1 VITSSIPLTSE
12 LAKVQLPKEQTF
24 MKINLNILSAGL
36 LLATAVS
43 FSSCDD
49 FLTRDPQDTVTD
61 VPSFWNNEENLRT
74 SFLDYYTYFFPGYR
88 SSWERADNFAETNVA
103 DWTDDNAQEVAT
115 LFTKVAPTS
124 DAGNWNFKKV
134 RNMNLLLSR
143 IQSSSLGE
151 EAKNHWSGVARL
163 FRAMEYA
170 KLVQKFGDVPY
181 YDAVLGS
188 TDNEQLYR
196 ARDPRTTVMDKVNED
211 LAFACANIRVN
222 DGTKGLT
229 VNRAVA
235 QGFASRIM
243 LFEGTWQKYHAN
255 NTAKAAE
262 YLKAAKDYAAALMQT
277 NAYSIAPSYKSLTT
291 SEDLAG
297 NPEIIMYRSYVE
309 NVVMHSLMSFQNTEM
324 EMSSPSRSFI
334 DAFLTKNGLPIHQA
348 GNTDYKGKEYAKE
361 IQNRDPRLADNID
374 EESGLRLNGVA
385 AVYAASGYYANRYVN
400 KDLINKPGGMS
411 NTNTT
416 DAPVMKLNEVMLN
429 YIEAAAELADLG
441 QYTLTQA
448 DFDKTI
454 NAIRDRQSTQMPHVT
469 LAGNALKV
477 NGVEIND
484 PDRDATVKPI
494 IWEIRRERR
503 VELAYEGLRFN
514 DLRRWG
520 KLEYADMVKN
530 KKLNMGAWINKADYP
545 ENAEALAK
553 ITLCDENG
561 NIVTGNEGYIMPIT
575 EVAKMRQMADKD
587 YLYPIP
593 VDQITMYETHGFKLT
608 QNPGW

>member
-1 VITSSIPLTSE
+1 
-12 LAKVQLPKEQTF
+12 

-88 SSWERADNFAETNVA
+88 SGWNRADNFAETNVA

-115 LFTKVAPTS
+115 LFTKVAPTT
-124 DAGNWNFKKV
+124 DADNWNFEKI

-181 YDAVLGS
+181 YDAVVGS

-309 NVVMHSLMSFQNTEM
+309 NVVMHSLMSFQNTEH
-324 EMSSPSRSFI
+324 EMSSPSRSFV

-348 GNTDYKGKEYAKE
+348 GNTDYKGKEYANE

-411 NTNTT
+411 STNTT

-429 YIEAAAELADLG
+429 YIEAAAELAELG

-454 NAIRDRQSTQMPHVT
+454 NAIRDRQSTQMPHLT

-520 KLEYADMVKN
+520 KLEYADMTKN

-575 EVAKMRQMADKD
+575 EVAKMRVMADKD

-593 VDQITMYETHGFKLT
+593 VDQITMYENHGFKLT

>member
-1 VITSSIPLTSE
+1 
-12 LAKVQLPKEQTF
+12 

-124 DAGNWNFKKV
+124 DAGNWNFKKI

-143 IQSSSLGE
+143 IQSSTLGE

-181 YDAVLGS
+181 YDAVVGS

-416 DAPVMKLNEVMLN
+416 DAPVMKLNEVLMN

-484 PDRDATVKPI
+484 PDRDATVTPI
-494 IWEIRRERR
+494 LWEIRRERR

-575 EVAKMRQMADKD
+575 EVAKMRVMADKD

>member
-1 VITSSIPLTSE
+1 
-12 LAKVQLPKEQTF
+12 

-124 DAGNWNFKKV
+124 DAGNWNFEKI

-143 IQSSSLGE
+143 IQSSTLGE

-181 YDAVLGS
+181 YDAVVGS

-348 GNTDYKGKEYAKE
+348 GNTDYKGKEFAKE

-411 NTNTT
+411 STNTT

-545 ENAEALAK
+545 ENADALAK

>member
-1 VITSSIPLTSE
+1 
-12 LAKVQLPKEQTF
+12 

-88 SSWERADNFAETNVA
+88 STWERADNFAETNVA

-124 DAGNWNFKKV
+124 DAGNWNFKKI

-143 IQSSSLGE
+143 IQSSTLGE

-181 YDAVLGS
+181 YDAVVGS

-324 EMSSPSRSFI
+324 EMSSPSRSFV

-361 IQNRDPRLADNID
+361 ILNRDPRLADNID

-454 NAIRDRQSTQMPHVT
+454 NAIRDRQSTKMPHVT

-494 IWEIRRERR
+494 LWEIRRERR

-561 NIVTGNEGYIMPIT
+561 KIVTGNEGYIMPIT
-575 EVAKMRQMADKD
+575 EVAKMRVMADKD

>member
-1 VITSSIPLTSE
+1 
-12 LAKVQLPKEQTF
+12 

-88 SSWERADNFAETNVA
+88 STWERADNFAETNVA

-124 DAGNWNFKKV
+124 DAGNWNFKKI

-143 IQSSSLGE
+143 IQSSTLGE

-181 YDAVLGS
+181 YDAVVGS

-324 EMSSPSRSFI
+324 EMSSPSRSFV

-361 IQNRDPRLADNID
+361 ILNRDPRLADNID

-494 IWEIRRERR
+494 LWEIRRERR

-575 EVAKMRQMADKD
+575 EVAKMRVMADKD

>member
-1 VITSSIPLTSE
+1 
-12 LAKVQLPKEQTF
+12 

-88 SSWERADNFAETNVA
+88 SGWNRADNFAETNVA

-115 LFTKVAPTS
+115 LFTKVAPTT
-124 DAGNWNFKKV
+124 DADNWDFEKI

-181 YDAVLGS
+181 YDAVVGS

-309 NVVMHSLMSFQNTEM
+309 NVVMHSLMSFQNTEH

-411 NTNTT
+411 STNTT

-520 KLEYADMVKN
+520 KLEYADMTKN

-575 EVAKMRQMADKD
+575 EVAKMRVMADKD

-593 VDQITMYETHGFKLT
+593 VDQITMYENHGFKLT

>member
-1 VITSSIPLTSE
+1 
-12 LAKVQLPKEQTF
+12 

-88 SSWERADNFAETNVA
+88 SGWNRADNFAETNVA

-115 LFTKVAPTS
+115 LFTKVAPTT
-124 DAGNWNFKKV
+124 DADNWDFEKI

-181 YDAVLGS
+181 YDAVVGS

-309 NVVMHSLMSFQNTEM
+309 NVVMHSLMSFQNTEH
-324 EMSSPSRSFI
+324 EMSSPSRSFV

-411 NTNTT
+411 STNTT

-454 NAIRDRQSTQMPHVT
+454 NAIRDRQSTQMPHLT
-469 LAGNALKV
+469 RAGNALKV

-520 KLEYADMVKN
+520 KLEYADMTKN

-561 NIVTGNEGYIMPIT
+561 KIVTGNEGYIMPIT
-575 EVAKMRQMADKD
+575 EVAKMRVMADKD

-593 VDQITMYETHGFKLT
+593 VDQITMYENHGFKLT

>member
-1 VITSSIPLTSE
+1 
-12 LAKVQLPKEQTF
+12 

-88 SSWERADNFAETNVA
+88 STWQRADNFAETNVA
-103 DWTDDNAQEVAT
+103 DWTDDNAQEEAT
-115 LFTKVAPTS
+115 LFTKVAPTT
-124 DAGNWNFKKV
+124 DADNWNFKKI

-143 IQSSSLGE
+143 IQSSSLND

-181 YDAVLGS
+181 YDAVVGS

-211 LAFACANIRVN
+211 LAFACTNIRVN

-324 EMSSPSRSFI
+324 EKSSPSRSFV

-348 GNTDYKGKEYAKE
+348 GNTEYKGKE
-361 IQNRDPRLADNID
+361 
-374 EESGLRLNGVA
+374 
-385 AVYAASGYYANRYVN
+385 
-400 KDLINKPGGMS
+400 
-411 NTNTT
+411 
-416 DAPVMKLNEVMLN
+416 
-429 YIEAAAELADLG
+429 
-441 QYTLTQA
+441 
-448 DFDKTI
+448 
-454 NAIRDRQSTQMPHVT
+454 
-469 LAGNALKV
+469 
-477 NGVEIND
+477 
-484 PDRDATVKPI
+484 
-494 IWEIRRERR
+494 
-503 VELAYEGLRFN
+503 
-514 DLRRWG
+514 
-520 KLEYADMVKN
+520 
-530 KKLNMGAWINKADYP
+530 
-545 ENAEALAK
+545 
-553 ITLCDENG
+553 
-561 NIVTGNEGYIMPIT
+561 
-575 EVAKMRQMADKD
+575 
-587 YLYPIP
+587 
-593 VDQITMYETHGFKLT
+593 
-608 QNPGW
+608 

>member
-1 VITSSIPLTSE
+1 
-12 LAKVQLPKEQTF
+12 

-88 SSWERADNFAETNVA
+88 SGWNRADNFAETNVA

-115 LFTKVAPTS
+115 LFTKVAPTT
-124 DAGNWNFKKV
+124 DADNWDFEKI

-181 YDAVLGS
+181 YDAVVGS

-309 NVVMHSLMSFQNTEM
+309 NVVMHSLMSFQNTEH
-324 EMSSPSRSFI
+324 EMSSPSRSFV

-411 NTNTT
+411 STNTT

-520 KLEYADMVKN
+520 KLEYADMTKN

-561 NIVTGNEGYIMPIT
+561 KIVTGNEGYIMPIT
-575 EVAKMRQMADKD
+575 EVAKMRVMADKD

-593 VDQITMYETHGFKLT
+593 VDQITMYENHGFKLT

>member
-1 VITSSIPLTSE
+1 
-12 LAKVQLPKEQTF
+12 

-88 SSWERADNFAETNVA
+88 SGWNRADNFAETNVA

-115 LFTKVAPTS
+115 LFTKVAPTT
-124 DAGNWNFKKV
+124 DADNWNFEKI

-181 YDAVLGS
+181 YDAVVGS

-309 NVVMHSLMSFQNTEM
+309 NVVMHSLMSFQNTEH
-324 EMSSPSRSFI
+324 EKSSPSRSFV

-411 NTNTT
+411 STNTT

-520 KLEYADMVKN
+520 KLEYADMTKN

-561 NIVTGNEGYIMPIT
+561 KIVTGNEGYIMPIT
-575 EVAKMRQMADKD
+575 EVAKMRVMADKN

-593 VDQITMYETHGFKLT
+593 VDQITMYENHGFKLT

>member
-1 VITSSIPLTSE
+1 
-12 LAKVQLPKEQTF
+12 

-115 LFTKVAPTS
+115 LFTKVAPTT
-124 DAGNWNFKKV
+124 DADNWNFKKV

-143 IQSSSLGE
+143 IQSSTLGE

-181 YDAVLGS
+181 YDAVVGS

-411 NTNTT
+411 STNTT
-416 DAPVMKLNEVMLN
+416 DAPVMKLNEVMMN

-494 IWEIRRERR
+494 LWEIRRERR

>member
-1 VITSSIPLTSE
+1 
-12 LAKVQLPKEQTF
+12 

-88 SSWERADNFAETNVA
+88 SGWNRADNFAETNVA

-115 LFTKVAPTS
+115 LFTKVAPTT
-124 DAGNWNFKKV
+124 DADNWDFEKI

-181 YDAVLGS
+181 YDAVVGS

-309 NVVMHSLMSFQNTEM
+309 NVVMHSLMSFQNTEH
-324 EMSSPSRSFI
+324 EKSSPSRSFI

-411 NTNTT
+411 STNTT

-520 KLEYADMVKN
+520 KLEYADMTKN

-575 EVAKMRQMADKD
+575 EVAKMRVMADKD

-593 VDQITMYETHGFKLT
+593 VDQITMYENHGFKLT

>member
-1 VITSSIPLTSE
+1 
-12 LAKVQLPKEQTF
+12 

-88 SSWERADNFAETNVA
+88 STWQRADNFAETNVA
-103 DWTDDNAQEVAT
+103 DWTDDNAQEEAT
-115 LFTKVAPTS
+115 LFTKVAPTT
-124 DAGNWNFKKV
+124 DADNWNFKKI

-143 IQSSSLGE
+143 IQSSTLGD

-181 YDAVLGS
+181 YDAVVGS

-211 LAFACANIRVN
+211 LAFACTNIRVN

-243 LFEGTWQKYHAN
+243 LFEGTWQKYNAN

-324 EMSSPSRSFI
+324 EKSSPSRSFV

-454 NAIRDRQSTQMPHVT
+454 NAIRDRQSTKMPHVT

-477 NGVEIND
+477 NGIEIND

-575 EVAKMRQMADKD
+575 EVAKMRVMADKD

>member
-1 VITSSIPLTSE
+1 
-12 LAKVQLPKEQTF
+12 

-124 DAGNWNFKKV
+124 DAYNWNFKKI

-143 IQSSSLGE
+143 IQSSTLGE

-181 YDAVLGS
+181 YDAVVGS

-324 EMSSPSRSFI
+324 EKSSPSRSFV

-454 NAIRDRQSTQMPHVT
+454 NAIRDRQSTKMPHVT

-494 IWEIRRERR
+494 LWEIRRERR
-503 VELAYEGLRFN
+503 VELAYEGVRFN

-575 EVAKMRQMADKD
+575 EVAKMRVMADKD
-587 YLYPIP
+587 YLYPVP

>member
-1 VITSSIPLTSE
+1 
-12 LAKVQLPKEQTF
+12 

-88 SSWERADNFAETNVA
+88 SGWNRADNFAETNVA

-115 LFTKVAPTS
+115 LFTKVAPTT
-124 DAGNWNFKKV
+124 DADNWNFEKI

-181 YDAVLGS
+181 YDAVVGS

-309 NVVMHSLMSFQNTEM
+309 NVVMHSLMSFQNTEH
-324 EMSSPSRSFI
+324 EMSSPSRSFV

-348 GNTDYKGKEYAKE
+348 DNTDYKGKEYAKE

-411 NTNTT
+411 STNTT

-454 NAIRDRQSTQMPHVT
+454 NAIRDRQSTQMPHLT

-520 KLEYADMVKN
+520 KLEYADMTKN

-575 EVAKMRQMADKD
+575 EVAKMRVMADKD

-593 VDQITMYETHGFKLT
+593 VDQITMYENHGFKLT

>member
-1 VITSSIPLTSE
+1 
-12 LAKVQLPKEQTF
+12 

-416 DAPVMKLNEVMLN
+416 DAPVMKLNEVMMN

-494 IWEIRRERR
+494 LWEIRRERR

-575 EVAKMRQMADKD
+575 EVAKMRVMADKD
-587 YLYPIP
+587 YLYPVP

>member
-1 VITSSIPLTSE
+1 
-12 LAKVQLPKEQTF
+12 

-124 DAGNWNFKKV
+124 DAYNWNFKKV

-143 IQSSSLGE
+143 IQSSTLGE

-181 YDAVLGS
+181 YDAVVGS

-211 LAFACANIRVN
+211 LAFACTNIRVN

-484 PDRDATVKPI
+484 PDRDATVTPI

>member
-1 VITSSIPLTSE
+1 
-12 LAKVQLPKEQTF
+12 

-74 SFLDYYTYFFPGYR
+74 SFLDYYTYFFPGYQ
-88 SSWERADNFAETNVA
+88 SGWNRADNFAETNVA

-124 DAGNWNFKKV
+124 DAGNWNFKKI

-181 YDAVLGS
+181 YDAVVGS

-211 LAFACANIRVN
+211 LAFACTNIRVN

-309 NVVMHSLMSFQNTEM
+309 NVVMHSLMSFQNTEH
-324 EMSSPSRSFI
+324 EMSSPSRSFV

-411 NTNTT
+411 STNTT

-429 YIEAAAELADLG
+429 YIEAAAELAELG

-520 KLEYADMVKN
+520 KLEYADMTKN

-561 NIVTGNEGYIMPIT
+561 KIVTGNEGYIMPIT
-575 EVAKMRQMADKD
+575 EVAKMRVMADKD

-593 VDQITMYETHGFKLT
+593 VDQITMYENHGFKLT

>member
-1 VITSSIPLTSE
+1 
-12 LAKVQLPKEQTF
+12 

-88 SSWERADNFAETNVA
+88 SGWNRADNFAETNVA

-115 LFTKVAPTS
+115 LFTKVAPTT
-124 DAGNWNFKKV
+124 DADNWDFEKI

-181 YDAVLGS
+181 YDAVVGS

-309 NVVMHSLMSFQNTEM
+309 NVVMHSLMSFQNTEH

-411 NTNTT
+411 STNTT

-429 YIEAAAELADLG
+429 YIEAAAELAELG

-454 NAIRDRQSTQMPHVT
+454 NAIRDRKSTQMPHLT

-520 KLEYADMVKN
+520 KLEYADMTKN

-575 EVAKMRQMADKD
+575 EVAKMRVMADKD

-593 VDQITMYETHGFKLT
+593 VDQITMYENHGFKLT

>member
-1 VITSSIPLTSE
+1 
-12 LAKVQLPKEQTF
+12 

-88 SSWERADNFAETNVA
+88 SGWNRADNFAETNVA

-115 LFTKVAPTS
+115 LFTKVAPTT
-124 DAGNWNFKKV
+124 DADNWNFEKI
-134 RNMNLLLSR
+134 RNMSLLLSR

-181 YDAVLGS
+181 YDAVVGS

-309 NVVMHSLMSFQNTEM
+309 NVVMHSLMSFQNTEH
-324 EMSSPSRSFI
+324 EMSSPSRSFV

-411 NTNTT
+411 STNTT

-454 NAIRDRQSTQMPHVT
+454 NAIRDRQSTQMPHLT

-520 KLEYADMVKN
+520 KLEYADMTKN

-561 NIVTGNEGYIMPIT
+561 KIVTGNEGYIMPIT
-575 EVAKMRQMADKD
+575 EVAKMRVMADKD

-593 VDQITMYETHGFKLT
+593 VDQITMYENHGFKLT

>member
-1 VITSSIPLTSE
+1 
-12 LAKVQLPKEQTF
+12 

-124 DAGNWNFKKV
+124 DAGNWNFKKI

-143 IQSSSLGE
+143 IQSSTLGE

-181 YDAVLGS
+181 YDAVVGS

-416 DAPVMKLNEVMLN
+416 DAPVMKLNEVMMN

-514 DLRRWG
+514 DLRRWD

-545 ENAEALAK
+545 ENADALAK

>member
-1 VITSSIPLTSE
+1 
-12 LAKVQLPKEQTF
+12 

-88 SSWERADNFAETNVA
+88 SGWNRADNFAETNVA

-115 LFTKVAPTS
+115 LFTKVAPTT
-124 DAGNWNFKKV
+124 DADNWDFEKI

-181 YDAVLGS
+181 YDAVVGS

-309 NVVMHSLMSFQNTEM
+309 NVVMHSLMSFQNTEH
-324 EMSSPSRSFI
+324 EMSSPSRSFV

-411 NTNTT
+411 STNTT

-429 YIEAAAELADLG
+429 YIEAAAELAELG

-454 NAIRDRQSTQMPHVT
+454 NAIRDRQSTQMPHLT

-520 KLEYADMVKN
+520 KLEYADMTKN

-575 EVAKMRQMADKD
+575 EVAKMRVMADKD

>member
-1 VITSSIPLTSE
+1 
-12 LAKVQLPKEQTF
+12 

-124 DAGNWNFKKV
+124 DAGNWNFKKI

-143 IQSSSLGE
+143 IQSSTLGE

-181 YDAVLGS
+181 YDAVVGS

-454 NAIRDRQSTQMPHVT
+454 NAIRDRQSTKMPHVT

-494 IWEIRRERR
+494 LWEIRRERR
-503 VELAYEGLRFN
+503 VELAYEGVRFN

-587 YLYPIP
+587 YLYPVP

>member
-1 VITSSIPLTSE
+1 
-12 LAKVQLPKEQTF
+12 

-561 NIVTGNEGYIMPIT
+561 KIVTGNEGYIMPIT
-575 EVAKMRQMADKD
+575 EVAKMRVMADKD

>member
-1 VITSSIPLTSE
+1 
-12 LAKVQLPKEQTF
+12 

-124 DAGNWNFKKV
+124 DAYNWNFKKI

-143 IQSSSLGE
+143 LQSSTLGE

-545 ENAEALAK
+545 ENADALAK

>member
-1 VITSSIPLTSE
+1 MVLTSE

-88 SSWERADNFAETNVA
+88 SGWNRADNFAETNVA

-115 LFTKVAPTS
+115 LFTKVAPTT
-124 DAGNWNFKKV
+124 DADNWDFEKI

-181 YDAVLGS
+181 YDAVVGS

-309 NVVMHSLMSFQNTEM
+309 NVVMHSLMSFQNTEH
-324 EMSSPSRSFI
+324 EMSSPSRSFV

-411 NTNTT
+411 STNTT

-520 KLEYADMVKN
+520 KLEYADMTKN

-561 NIVTGNEGYIMPIT
+561 KIVTGNEGYIMPIT
-575 EVAKMRQMADKD
+575 EVAKMRVMADKD

-593 VDQITMYETHGFKLT
+593 VDQITMYENHGFKLT

>member
-1 VITSSIPLTSE
+1 
-12 LAKVQLPKEQTF
+12 

-88 SSWERADNFAETNVA
+88 SGWNRADNFAETNVA

-115 LFTKVAPTS
+115 LFTKVAPTT
-124 DAGNWNFKKV
+124 DAANWDFEKI

-181 YDAVLGS
+181 YDAVVGS

-309 NVVMHSLMSFQNTEM
+309 NVVMHSLMSFQNTEH
-324 EMSSPSRSFI
+324 EMSSPSRSFV

-411 NTNTT
+411 STNTT

-454 NAIRDRQSTQMPHVT
+454 NAIRDRQSTQMPHLT

-520 KLEYADMVKN
+520 KLEYADMTKN

-561 NIVTGNEGYIMPIT
+561 KIVTGNEGYIMPIT
-575 EVAKMRQMADKD
+575 EVAKMRVMADKD

-593 VDQITMYETHGFKLT
+593 VDQITMYENHGFKLT

>member
-1 VITSSIPLTSE
+1 
-12 LAKVQLPKEQTF
+12 

-74 SFLDYYTYFFPGYR
+74 SFLDYYTYFFPGYQ

-124 DAGNWNFKKV
+124 DAYNWNFKKV

-143 IQSSSLGE
+143 IQSSTLGE

-181 YDAVLGS
+181 YDAVVGS

-416 DAPVMKLNEVMLN
+416 DAPVMKLNEVMMN

-484 PDRDATVKPI
+484 PDRDATVTPI

-545 ENAEALAK
+545 ENADALAK

>member
-1 VITSSIPLTSE
+1 
-12 LAKVQLPKEQTF
+12 

-74 SFLDYYTYFFPGYR
+74 SFLDYYTYFFPGYQ

-143 IQSSSLGE
+143 IQSSTLGE

-416 DAPVMKLNEVMLN
+416 DAPVMKLNEVLMN

>member
-1 VITSSIPLTSE
+1 
-12 LAKVQLPKEQTF
+12 

-124 DAGNWNFKKV
+124 DAGNWNFKKI

-143 IQSSSLGE
+143 IQSSTLGE

-181 YDAVLGS
+181 YDAVVGS

-416 DAPVMKLNEVMLN
+416 DAPVMKLNEVLMN

-520 KLEYADMVKN
+520 KLEYADMTKN

-545 ENAEALAK
+545 ENADALAK

>member
-1 VITSSIPLTSE
+1 
-12 LAKVQLPKEQTF
+12 

-88 SSWERADNFAETNVA
+88 STWQRADNFAETNVA
-103 DWTDDNAQEVAT
+103 DWTDDNAQEEAT
-115 LFTKVAPTS
+115 LFTKVAPTT
-124 DAGNWNFKKV
+124 DADNWNFEKI

-143 IQSSSLGE
+143 IQSSTLGE

-181 YDAVLGS
+181 YDAVVGS

-211 LAFACANIRVN
+211 LAFACTNIRVN

-309 NVVMHSLMSFQNTEM
+309 GVVMHSLMSFQNTEM
-324 EMSSPSRSFI
+324 EKSSPSRSFV

-454 NAIRDRQSTQMPHVT
+454 NAIRDRQSTKMPHVT

-494 IWEIRRERR
+494 LWEIRRERR
-503 VELAYEGLRFN
+503 VELAYEGVRFN

-520 KLEYADMVKN
+520 KLEYADMTKN

-561 NIVTGNEGYIMPIT
+561 KIVTGNEGYIMPIT
-575 EVAKMRQMADKD
+575 EVAKMRVMADKD

>member
-1 VITSSIPLTSE
+1 
-12 LAKVQLPKEQTF
+12 

-124 DAGNWNFKKV
+124 DAYNWNFEKI

-143 IQSSSLGE
+143 IQSSTLGE

-181 YDAVLGS
+181 YDAVVGS

-484 PDRDATVKPI
+484 PDRDATVTPI

-545 ENAEALAK
+545 ENADALAK

>member
-1 VITSSIPLTSE
+1 
-12 LAKVQLPKEQTF
+12 

-88 SSWERADNFAETNVA
+88 SGWNRADNFAETNVA

-115 LFTKVAPTS
+115 LFTKVAPTT
-124 DAGNWNFKKV
+124 DADNWDFEKI

-181 YDAVLGS
+181 YDAVVGS

-309 NVVMHSLMSFQNTEM
+309 NVVMHSLMSFQNTEH
-324 EMSSPSRSFI
+324 EMSSPSRSFV

-411 NTNTT
+411 STNTT

-429 YIEAAAELADLG
+429 YIEAAAELAELG

-454 NAIRDRQSTQMPHVT
+454 NAIRDRQSTQMPHIT

-520 KLEYADMVKN
+520 KLEYADMTKN

-561 NIVTGNEGYIMPIT
+561 KIVTGNEGYIMPIT
-575 EVAKMRQMADKD
+575 EVAKMRVMADKD

-593 VDQITMYETHGFKLT
+593 VDQITMYENHGFKLT

>member
-1 VITSSIPLTSE
+1 
-12 LAKVQLPKEQTF
+12 

-124 DAGNWNFKKV
+124 DAGNWNFKKI

-143 IQSSSLGE
+143 IQSSTLGE

-181 YDAVLGS
+181 YDAVVGS

-309 NVVMHSLMSFQNTEM
+309 NVVMHSLMSFQNTEH
-324 EMSSPSRSFI
+324 EMSSPSRSFV

-411 NTNTT
+411 STNTT

-454 NAIRDRQSTQMPHVT
+454 NAIRDRQSTQMPHLT

-520 KLEYADMVKN
+520 KLEYADMTKN

-575 EVAKMRQMADKD
+575 EVAKMRVMADKD

-593 VDQITMYETHGFKLT
+593 VDQITMYENHGFKLT

>member
-1 VITSSIPLTSE
+1 
-12 LAKVQLPKEQTF
+12 

-88 SSWERADNFAETNVA
+88 SGWNRADNFAETNVA

-115 LFTKVAPTS
+115 LFTKVAPTT
-124 DAGNWNFKKV
+124 DADNWNFEKI

-181 YDAVLGS
+181 YDAVVGS
-188 TDNEQLYR
+188 TDNEKLYR

-211 LAFACANIRVN
+211 MAFACANIRVN

-309 NVVMHSLMSFQNTEM
+309 NVVMHSLMSFQNTEH
-324 EMSSPSRSFI
+324 EMSSPSRSFV

-411 NTNTT
+411 STNTT

-454 NAIRDRQSTQMPHVT
+454 NAIRDRQSTQMPHLT

-520 KLEYADMVKN
+520 KLEYADMTKN

-575 EVAKMRQMADKD
+575 EVAKMRVMADKD
-587 YLYPIP
+587 YHYPIP
-593 VDQITMYETHGFKLT
+593 VDQITMYENHGFKLT

>member
-1 VITSSIPLTSE
+1 
-12 LAKVQLPKEQTF
+12 

-143 IQSSSLGE
+143 IQSSTLGE

-181 YDAVLGS
+181 YDAVVGS

-545 ENAEALAK
+545 KNAEALAK

>member
-1 VITSSIPLTSE
+1 
-12 LAKVQLPKEQTF
+12 

-88 SSWERADNFAETNVA
+88 SGWNRADNFAETNVA

-115 LFTKVAPTS
+115 LFTKVAPTT
-124 DAGNWNFKKV
+124 DADNWNFEKI

-181 YDAVLGS
+181 YDAVVGS

-309 NVVMHSLMSFQNTEM
+309 NVVMHSLMSFQNTEH
-324 EMSSPSRSFI
+324 EKSSPSRSFI

-411 NTNTT
+411 STNTT
-416 DAPVMKLNEVMLN
+416 DAPVMKLNEVLMN

-484 PDRDATVKPI
+484 PDRDATVTPI

-520 KLEYADMVKN
+520 KLEYADMTKN

-575 EVAKMRQMADKD
+575 EVAKMRVMADKD

-593 VDQITMYETHGFKLT
+593 VDQITMYENHGFKLT

>member
-1 VITSSIPLTSE
+1 
-12 LAKVQLPKEQTF
+12 

-88 SSWERADNFAETNVA
+88 STWQRADNFAETNVA
-103 DWTDDNAQEVAT
+103 DWTDDNAQEEAT
-115 LFTKVAPTS
+115 LFTKVAPTT
-124 DAGNWNFKKV
+124 DADNWNFKKI

-143 IQSSSLGE
+143 IQSSSLND

-181 YDAVLGS
+181 YDAVVGS

-211 LAFACANIRVN
+211 LAFACTNIRVN

-243 LFEGTWQKYHAN
+243 LFEGTWQKYNAN

-324 EMSSPSRSFI
+324 EKSSPSRSFV

-454 NAIRDRQSTQMPHVT
+454 NAIRDRQSTHMPHVT

-494 IWEIRRERR
+494 LWEIRRERR
-503 VELAYEGLRFN
+503 IELAYEGLRFN

-545 ENAEALAK
+545 ENADALAK